1 MADLETRS
9 ELSRDSLGAIGDV
22 LGAIGRRE
30 FELQPILE
38 RIVERAAELCD
49 AGWGYLWM
57 REGDEFL
64 AVASHGASQASWEF
78 EQQHPIKPGR
88 SSLVG
93 RVALEGRA
101 VLIPDVLDDPEYDW
115 AEGQKLAGH
124 RTALGLP
131 IHGDGG
137 DVIGVVGVARTAVAP
152 FDDEQIGIVSVFA
165 DQASVAVRLAGLLA
179 EEHEAA
185 QREAAVQDVLQ
196 AITGST
202 FDLDAMLQIVTEH
215 AVRLCHAE
223 SGNLARRD
231 GDVFRVVAFT
241 GFGATPEER
250 EYERLERSLTYGPD
264 RGSATGRV
272 LIERGVVHI
281 PDVLHDPD
289 YMLAPLQKVAGF
301 RTLLA
306 VPMLRDGE
314 PIGVISVARNEPRP
328 FTAAE
333 IRIIQTFADQA
344 SVAVRLAG
352 LLGETHEALERE
364 TAVGQVLQSISRSTF
379 ELDAVLQTV
388 LDSAVRLTHADQGNI
403 LREVG
408 GFFRA
413 RAFSSD
419 VPEEFRDV
427 ISSIAFQPER
437 GSAMGRALLERG
449 PVQIVDVLA
458 DPEYQLH
465 DAQRI
470 IGFRTLLAAPLLRDG
485 EPIGVLAV
493 WRQEVQAF
501 TAPEIN
507 LLTTFAD
514 QAVLAIENVRLFE
527 TIDRQRTELARYAPQ
542 AAELL
547 SSDEGE
553 QLLAGHRRE
562 ITALFCD
569 LRGFTAFAETAE
581 PEEVLGLLR
590 EYHAAVG
597 ELAVANGGTVEH
609 FAGDGLMVFF
619 NDPAKLADHQMAG
632 VRAALAMRERFS
644 PLAAGWRKRGYEL
657 GLGIGLAAGYATLG
671 RIGFE
676 GRYDYGA
683 VGNVVILA
691 SRLSE
696 AAVADEILVSQRL
709 HAATESEIDAEEVD
723 ALQLKGFSRPMSVY
737 RVRALRT

>member
-1 MADLETRS
+1 MAEPEAPVS
-9 ELSRDSLGAIGDV
+9 QRDALA
-22 LGAIGRRE
+22 AIGRVLAAVTRAD
-30 FELQPILE
+30 FELQPTLDSISEEAAALCQAEMGFVYLRDGDLFRFAAATGGTPEHWAYE
-38 RIVERAAELCD
+38 RD
-49 AGWGYLWM
+49 
-57 REGDEFL
+57 
-64 AVASHGASQASWEF
+64 
-78 EQQHPIKPGR
+78 HPDPISR
-88 SSLVG
+88 SSVVG
-93 RVALEGRA
+93 RVALSGDPVHVVDLA
-101 VLIPDVLDDPEYDW
+101 ADPEYEAGGFRIGGVRTMLGVPIRID
-115 AEGQKLAGH
+115 EGLIGAVGLG
-124 RTALGLP
+124 RTR
-131 IHGDGG
+131 
-137 DVIGVVGVARTAVAP
+137 VEP
-152 FDDEQIGIVSVFA
+152 FTDEQVEVVSLFA
-165 DQASVAVRLAGLLA
+165 DQAAVAIRLAGLLA
-179 EEHEAA
+179 
-185 QREAAVQDVLQ
+185 
-196 AITGST
+196 
-202 FDLDAMLQIVTEH
+202 
-215 AVRLCHAE
+215 
-223 SGNLARRD
+223 
-231 GDVFRVVAFT
+231 
-241 GFGATPEER
+241 
-250 EYERLERSLTYGPD
+250 
-264 RGSATGRV
+264 
-272 LIERGVVHI
+272 
-281 PDVLHDPD
+281 
-289 YMLAPLQKVAGF
+289 
-301 RTLLA
+301 
-306 VPMLRDGE
+306 
-314 PIGVISVARNEPRP
+314 
-328 FTAAE
+328 
-333 IRIIQTFADQA
+333 
-344 SVAVRLAG
+344 
-352 LLGETHEALERE
+352 ETHEALERE

-408 GFFRA
+408 GYFRA

-419 VPEEFRDV
+419 VPEEFREI
-427 ISSIAFQPER
+427 ISGIAFQPER
-437 GSAMGRALLERG
+437 RSAMGRALLERG
-449 PVQIVDVLA
+449 PVQILDVLA
-458 DPEYQLH
+458 DPEYGLH
-465 DAQRI
+465 DAQRV

-485 EPIGVLAV
+485 EPIGVLSV
-493 WRQEVQAF
+493 WRRQVQAF

-542 AAELL
+542 AAQLL

-619 NDPAKLADHQMAG
+619 NDPAKLADHQMAA
-632 VRAALAMRERFS
+632 VRAALAMRERFG
-644 PLAAGWRKRGYEL
+644 PLAVGWRKRGYEL

-709 HAATESEIDAEEVD
+709 YAATESEIDAEEVD

-737 RVRALRT
+737 RVLGPRA

>member
-1 MADLETRS
+1 MLIA
-9 ELSRDSLGAIGDV
+9 DV
-22 LGAIGRRE
+22 LA
-30 FELQPILE
+30 
-38 RIVERAAELCD
+38 
-49 AGWGYLWM
+49 
-57 REGDEFL
+57 
-64 AVASHGASQASWEF
+64 
-78 EQQHPIKPGR
+78 
-88 SSLVG
+88 
-93 RVALEGRA
+93 
-101 VLIPDVLDDPEYDW
+101 DPEYEW

-137 DVIGVVGVARTAVAP
+137 EVIGVVGLARTEVAP
-152 FDDEQIGIVSVFA
+152 FDDDQIGIVSVFA
-165 DQASVAVRLAGLLA
+165 DQASVAVRLAALLA

-196 AITGST
+196 AIAGST
-202 FDLDAMLQIVTEH
+202 FDLDAMLQILIEH
-215 AVRLCHAE
+215 AVRLCRAE
-223 SGNLARRD
+223 IGNVARR
-231 GDVFRVVAFT
+231 GDDAFRIVAFT
-241 GFGATPEER
+241 GFSDAG
-250 EYERLERSLTYGPD
+250 EYERLERSLTYVPEG
-264 RGSATGRV
+264 GSATGRA
-272 LIERGVVHI
+272 LMDRRVVHI
-281 PDVLHDPD
+281 PDVLEDAA
-289 YMLAPLQKVAGF
+289 YTQTSLQEIGGY

-306 VPMLRDGE
+306 VPMLREGE
-314 PIGVISVARNEPRP
+314 PIGVISVGRREPRP

-333 IRIIQTFADQA
+333 IRIIQTFAEQA

-352 LLGETHEALERE
+352 LLGETQEALERE
-364 TAVGQVLQSISRSTF
+364 TAVGQVLQSITRSTF

-403 LREVG
+403 LREQG
-408 GFFRA
+408 GYFQA

-419 VPEEFRDV
+419 VPAEFREI
-427 ISSIAFQPER
+427 ISSIAFEPER
-437 GSAMGRALLERG
+437 GSTMGRALLERG

-458 DPEYQLH
+458 DPEYRLM

-470 IGFRTLLAAPLLRDG
+470 IGFRTILASPLLRDG
-485 EPIGVLAV
+485 EPIGVLSV
-493 WRQEVQAF
+493 WRRQVQAF
-501 TAPEIN
+501 TGLEIT

-542 AAELL
+542 AAQLL

-581 PEEVLGLLR
+581 PEELLGLLR
-590 EYHAAVG
+590 EYHATVG

-619 NDPAKLADHQMAG
+619 NDPAKLADHQLAA
-632 VRAALAMRERFS
+632 VRAALAMRERFG
-644 PLAAGWRKRGYEL
+644 PLAAGWRKRGYDL
-657 GLGIGLAAGYATLG
+657 GLGIGVAAGYATLG

-696 AAVADEILVSQRL
+696 AAAADEILVSQRL
-709 HAATESEIDAEEVD
+709 HAAIEAQIDAEEVD
-723 ALQLKGFSRPMSVY
+723 PLQLKGFSRPMSVY
-737 RVRALRT
+737 RVRAARG